1 MEERSIIM
9 KTFLHN
15 NIFRASTLLVIGM
28 VISNSLY
35 AGGDKFSPRIVG
47 MGRTFTAVSR
57 GLDAVGV
64 NPANLALNDR
74 DATVT
79 INLSPVGVSVGSD
92 FLNLKIYNDF
102 FTGIPNPIDPNNNK
116 NRLVK
121 NLTDQDKQDILGLF
135 PEGLART
142 QVNAEAG
149 LIGIS
154 LQIGNFG
161 FAIAPSIQAPVNF
174 DLPRGYLEFPLN
186 LLPDKAFYSFDGTAL
201 NASVTAQINTSV
213 AYLLPYEFSKVSN
226 ISVGVGVKYLIGL
239 AYSSTDHY
247 NANISTEG
255 DVYTSKDG
263 STDFLTKK
271 IKGSFDFLQFVAV
284 DTADRKPVGSGLGFD
299 IGVSGLLFDMVQFGV
314 SVTDIGSMTWDKKTK
329 AIIGKSDFEITNP
342 TDTAQQNTI
351 ARAFKGK
358 TIDTTGFKFSLP
370 TALHIGAA
378 IQLDDVFESLPFR
391 WLVATDMH
399 IGFNEVAGNT
409 KLVQFAIG
417 TELDPI
423 AGWLPLRTGLLL
435 GGRERFAWSAG
446 FGLHFA
452 NTFDLDFATQSI
464 AILTNPETFRTGSFT
479 MGMRLRF

>member
-1 MEERSIIM
+1 MEERCITM
-9 KTFLHN
+9 KTFLKN
-15 NIFRASTLLVIGM
+15 NIFHAITILIIGM
-28 VISNSLY
+28 VVSNALY

-47 MGRTFTAVSR
+47 MGRTFTAISR

-102 FTGIPNPIDPNNNK
+102 FTGIPDPNNPY
-116 NRLVK
+116 NRLTK
-121 NLTDQDKQDILGLF
+121 NLSEQDKKDILGLF

-142 QVNAEAG
+142 QINAEAG
-149 LIGIS
+149 LIGVS

-161 FAIAPSIQAPVNF
+161 FAIAPSIQAPVNL
-174 DLPRGYLEFPLN
+174 DLPKGYLELPLN

-201 NASVTAQINTSV
+201 NAAVTAQVNASA
-213 AYLLPYEFSKVSN
+213 AYLLPIEFSKVSN

-239 AYSSTDHY
+239 AYFATDHY

-255 DVYTSKDG
+255 DVYTDQYGNTKY
-263 STDFLTKK
+263 LTKK

-284 DTADRKPVGSGLGFD
+284 DTTDFKPVGSGLGFD
-299 IGVSGLLFDMVQFGV
+299 VGVSGLLFDMVQFGV
-314 SVTDIGSMTWDKKTK
+314 SVTDIGSMKWDKKTK
-329 AIIGKSDFEITNP
+329 AIVGQSSFEIENLS
-342 TDTAQQNTI
+342 DTAQQNTI
-351 ARAFKGK
+351 ARSFKGK
-358 TIDTTGFKFSLP
+358 TIDTTGFEFALP
-370 TALHIGAA
+370 TALHIGVA
-378 IQLDDVFESLPFR
+378 IQLDDFIDALPFR

-399 IGFNEVAGNT
+399 FGFNEVAGNT
-409 KLVQFAIG
+409 KIVQFAIG
-417 TELDPI
+417 TELDPV
-423 AGWLPLRTGLLL
+423 AGWLPLRTGILI
-435 GGRERFAWSAG
+435 GGRDRFSWSAG
-446 FGLHFA
+446 FGIHLA

-464 AILTNPETFRTGSFT
+464 ALLTNPETFRTGSFT